1 MIASSAARST
11 WVTKSFARFAF
22 TTSASPPS
30 AARLMIEPARRAART
45 AMFSMGCI
53 WVLDARCRM
62 QGPRILRAVP
72 RIRIV
77 LCRPSHPGNIGAAA
91 RAMKTMGLADLRLVA
106 PERYPAPE
114 AEWMATNAINVLHA
128 SRTHD
133 TLVEAIADCVAA
145 FAMSARPR
153 EWSPQ
158 VLDARSAATRATELV
173 GDVAFVFGNET
184 AGLTNEE
191 VFACQF
197 LVHIPASLEF
207 SSLNLAQAVQV
218 MAYELFMAQIPR
230 EVSERSEKAATVAD
244 LEGLYAHLE
253 EAARQTNFMASGSRL
268 RERWRRLFSRV
279 PALEREEVNIM
290 RGLLRALLGK

>member
-114 AEWMATNAINVLHA
+114 AEWMATGGKDILDKAIVHSSLN
-128 SRTHD
+128 
-133 TLVEAIADCVAA
+133 EALKDCTAA
-145 FAMSARPR
+145 FALS
-153 EWSPQ
+153 
-158 VLDARSAATRATELV
+158 
-173 GDVAFVFGNET
+173 
-184 AGLTNEE
+184 
-191 VFACQF
+191 
-197 LVHIPASLEF
+197 
-207 SSLNLAQAVQV
+207 
-218 MAYELFMAQIPR
+218 
-230 EVSERSEKAATVAD
+230 
-244 LEGLYAHLE
+244 
-253 EAARQTNFMASGSRL
+253 
-268 RERWRRLFSRV
+268 
-279 PALEREEVNIM
+279 
-290 RGLLRALLGK
+290 

>member
-1 MIASSAARST
+1 
-11 WVTKSFARFAF
+11 
-22 TTSASPPS
+22 
-30 AARLMIEPARRAART
+30 
-45 AMFSMGCI
+45 
-53 WVLDARCRM
+53 
-62 QGPRILRAVP
+62 VP
-72 RIRIV
+72 TIRIV

-114 AEWMATNAINVLHA
+114 ADWMATNAVDVLKRAAVHA
-128 SRTHD
+128 SLEDSIR
-133 TLVEAIADCVAA
+133 DCVAA

-158 VLDARSAATRATELV
+158 VFDARGAAARAMALE

-197 LVHIPASLEF
+197 LVHIPTSPEF
-207 SSLNLAQAVQV
+207 NSLNLAQAVQV
-218 MAYELFMAQIPR
+218 MAYELFMTRSP
-230 EVSERSEKAATVAD
+230 EVGVRAEKPATIAD

-253 EAARQTNFMASGSRL
+253 QAALETNFMASGSRL

>member
-1 MIASSAARST
+1 
-11 WVTKSFARFAF
+11 
-22 TTSASPPS
+22 
-30 AARLMIEPARRAART
+30 
-45 AMFSMGCI
+45 
-53 WVLDARCRM
+53 
-62 QGPRILRAVP
+62 
-72 RIRIV
+72 V

-114 AEWMATNAINVLHA
+114 AEWMATNAIDVLAAATLHA
-128 SRTHD
+128 SLADSIR
-133 TLVEAIADCVAA
+133 DCVAA
-145 FAMSARPR
+145 FALSARPR

-158 VLDARSAATRATELV
+158 VLDVRAAAARAMAID

-184 AGLTNEE
+184 SGLTNDEM
-191 VFACQF
+191 FACQF
-197 LVHIPASLEF
+197 LVHIPASPQF

-218 MAYELFMAQIPR
+218 LAYELFMTAKPVLQTR
-230 EVSERSEKAATVAD
+230 TEKLATVED

-253 EAARQTNFMASGSRL
+253 QAAVETGFMGSGSRL

-279 PALEREEVNIM
+279 PGLEREEVNIL

>member
-1 MIASSAARST
+1 MR
-11 WVTKSFARFAF
+11 
-22 TTSASPPS
+22 
-30 AARLMIEPARRAART
+30 
-45 AMFSMGCI
+45 
-53 WVLDARCRM
+53 
-62 QGPRILRAVP
+62 

-106 PERYPAPE
+106 PERFPAPE
-114 AEWMATNAINVLHA
+114 AQWMATNAIDVLQAATVH
-128 SRTHD
+128 SSLGDSIR
-133 TLVEAIADCVAA
+133 DCVAA
-145 FAMSARPR
+145 FALSARPR

-158 VLDARSAATRATELV
+158 VVDVRSAAARAVALE

-191 VFACQF
+191 LFACQF
-197 LVHIPASLEF
+197 LVHIPANPQF

-218 MAYELFMAQIPR
+218 VAYELRMSVDVAMPFAR
-230 EVSERSEKAATVAD
+230 VEKRATVED

-253 EAARQTNFMASGSRL
+253 EAATASGFMAPNSRL

-279 PALEREEVNIM
+279 PALEREEVNIL
-290 RGLLRALLGK
+290 RGLLKALMPTKHRSDERLE